1 MRLRVLHSGSR
12 RMPASLSSGRASS
25 ATGCSAGRSRNRI
38 SPGKR
43 PYIAYHAEDDEAIEA
58 FVRDAGAAGSSVTGT
73 LLWKAAEE
81 AAVTRHSWQSMKD
94 RFLKHILPA
103 MRDGAATTHGK
114 AGASISGGGGAAA
127 SGKRGA
133 RQLPPRLQQQAP
145 AKRPKPSTED
155 GADDGGAAGS
165 GDAAAMQTTAHM
177 DSSAAGVPAI
187 DDQTLTDAED
197 AADEQAAAP
206 VIEAAV
212 EVAEAV
218 AASQAPELLREGTDV
233 PHGEEA
239 MSVDTPADME
249 LRSPG
254 DSADPAGTDGF
265 PVELG
270 PGAEHLLLL
279 APQTQAPEP
288 DHGLLTEA
296 GFLQTQDEVAPAA
309 PTGHKTGEACHA
321 LHESYPEGTNPP
333 AAEAVTGAEER
344 GKSIASTPGVGGVP
358 QEDAACRPDGQPPV
372 NTDCQPPVNMEACH
386 EAEDGAAPP
395 PTSGACSQPG
405 PPPDAE
411 HPAEGGGDQGSEDHS
426 VGGAPGRADAVL
438 EEEHIG
444 HVKARVMALAA
455 EARVAQDDVLKA
467 LFACSGSF
475 KEALKQLKRFKA
487 RGAAITSTWTKQD
500 DELLLQLERQG
511 GTQDLAPALASLGIR
526 HGEQERQQRLTF
538 LTGGI
543 RL

>member
-145 AKRPKPSTED
+145 AKRPRPSTED
-155 GADDGGAAGS
+155 GSDGSGAAS
-165 GDAAAMQTTAHM
+165 LGDATAMQTTTLM
-177 DSSAAGVPAI
+177 DSSAAGVPAMG
-187 DDQTLTDAED
+187 DQALTDTKD
-197 AADEQAAAP
+197 AADVELAAP
-206 VIEAAV
+206 VIEAPG

-218 AASQAPELLREGTDV
+218 AASQAPELLREGTNV
-233 PHGEEA
+233 SHGEEA
-239 MSVDTPADME
+239 MNVDTPVD
-249 LRSPG
+249 SPG

-265 PVELG
+265 PMEPG

-288 DHGLLTEA
+288 DHGLLIEA
-296 GFLQTQDEVAPAA
+296 NHLQTQDEVAQAA
-309 PTGHKTGEACHA
+309 STDHETGEACQA
-321 LHESYPEGTNPP
+321 LHEGHFEGTDPPP
-333 AAEAVTGAEER
+333 AAAVFSAEAR
-344 GKSIASTPGVGGVP
+344 GNLPLASTTGVGGVP
-358 QEDAACRPDGQPPV
+358 QEDAACRPDGQRPV
-372 NTDCQPPVNMEACH
+372 DADCQPPVNMEACQ
-386 EAEDGAAPP
+386 EAEAGAAPL
-395 PTSGACSQPG
+395 PTSGACAQPG
-405 PPPDAE
+405 LPPDME
-411 HPAEGGGDQGSEDHS
+411 HLEEGGGDQEAEDQAG
-426 VGGAPGRADAVL
+426 GGAPGRADAAL